1 MFSAIIWLNEIISV
15 KGNRRQETERV
26 KREEGSGEKAGEV
39 EAFEHFDF
47 LATEIT
53 FSQVPLYILHRSK
66 EENHFWSY
74 ILTFAHIP
82 RLPPFSYG
90 IKQFFKMQS

>member
-1 MFSAIIWLNEIISV
+1 M
-15 KGNRRQETERV
+15 

-53 FSQVPLYILHRSK
+53 FSQAPLYIFHISK
-66 EENHFWSY
+66 EKNHFWSY
-74 ILTFAHIP
+74 ILTFAHTP
-82 RLPPFSYG
+82 RLPPFSSG
-90 IKQFFKMQS
+90 TKQFLKMQS

>member
-1 MFSAIIWLNEIISV
+1 M
-15 KGNRRQETERV
+15 
-26 KREEGSGEKAGEV
+26 KREEGNGEKAGEV

-53 FSQVPLYILHRSK
+53 FSQVPLYIFHRSK

-74 ILTFAHIP
+74 ILTFFFLYSYICTYPKTPSFQLGYKTIFKNAVMSKTFTSHI
-82 RLPPFSYG
+82 
-90 IKQFFKMQS
+90 